1 MGLLDEITEEEK
13 QECIKNLTEEGADR
27 LRLGIIQFAIKEYC
41 ERIKDGIE
49 TESLDRFFD
58 SKWFDVLCEGF
69 GDEIA
74 MKIRKDAKDG
84 IKPSRKFAW

>member
-1 MGLLDEITEEEK
+1 MGLLDKITEEEK
-13 QECIKNLTEEGADR
+13 QKCIANLTEEGADR

-41 ERIKDGIE
+41 ERIAEGIE
-49 TESLDRFFD
+49 AESIERFFD

-84 IKPSRKFAW
+84 IKPSRKFVW

>member
-1 MGLLDEITEEEK
+1 MGLLDNITEKEK
-13 QECIKNLTEEGADR
+13 QECIKNLTEEGANR

-41 ERIKDGIE
+41 ERIEDGIE

-58 SKWFDVLCEGF
+58 SKWFDTLCEGF

-84 IKPSRKFAW
+84 IKPKRSFVW

>member
-1 MGLLDEITEEEK
+1 MELNDEGV
-13 QECIKNLTEEGADR
+13 NR
-27 LRLGIIQFAIKEYC
+27 LRLAILQSAIEEYC
-41 ERIKDGIE
+41 ERIDNGIE

-58 SKWFDVLCEGF
+58 SKWFDVLCEGY

-84 IKPSRKFAW
+84 IKPKRSFVW